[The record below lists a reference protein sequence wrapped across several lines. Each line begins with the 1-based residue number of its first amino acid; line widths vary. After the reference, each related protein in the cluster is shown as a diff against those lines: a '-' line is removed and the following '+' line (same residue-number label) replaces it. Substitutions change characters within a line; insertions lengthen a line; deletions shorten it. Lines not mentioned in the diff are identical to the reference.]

1 MPVQADATR
10 VQAASEAFK
19 ETTAAFRKTGPVEKY
34 QPLSE
39 NIRKLAL
46 NGLAPIAPRV
56 AELEREGKKISIA
69 TIRTAE
75 VAAKLQK
82 GEALTPSE
90 VAQAYISVREALDTG
105 LNDHDSPYY
114 QATTTLRTQRENELA
129 LLHDELNA
137 YLTGE
142 ARKPYD
148 TTEVITRRRWTRRGP
163 SIPMPFGWA
172 RQQIFPIYPGRESY
186 NVNETRTITPG
197 SDEALTPAAIAAA
210 KRQSRVLEAYN
221 NSRERIAQQRH
232 GTNFSGITDS
242 RERRMVIYDASDE
255 VAYKFA
261 DEEAVKILE
270 EAKQGPKKDD
280 LKTAI
285 EEGSPAEK
293 ALAKKYQKLGLE
305 GIPSMFRHS
314 KDLAKIRNMAEFQR
328 FLGVDDIM
336 LSKAE
341 IVDAIAEHLGITD
354 ERELRRLRANPNKAY
369 ERLYGESGEFDTILF
384 ADKLFRDKLEKLA
397 QDREEPATAQPER
410 PTGQA
415 PIEITKDG
423 LIGLS
428 PEGIAL
434 RLADGKLTKNPLEY
448 LKNLGVP
455 EAQAQQMISDAE
467 KFLNKKGDT
476 YFINEDT
483 YGVWDNKDLA
493 VLLREQSFDFTDPTK
508 VAELQKKL
516 EDSLKKQKVGNP
528 ADRAKMAADK
538 INAIKELLQIENG
551 ALSKADQEKILAK
564 WGDKRSLALLALF
577 LGMIFTTR
585 VINLMPDHEAR
596 GFQNMFA

>member
-1 MPVQADATR
+1 MPVQAGATR
-10 VQAASEAFK
+10 VQAASEAFR

-39 NIRKLAL
+39 NLRKLAL

-56 AELEREGKKISIA
+56 AELEQEGKKISIA
-69 TIRTAE
+69 TIRAAE

-90 VAQAYISVREALDTG
+90 VAEAYISVREALDTG

-114 QATTTLRTQRENELA
+114 QATTTLKTQRENELA

-148 TTEVITRRRWTRRGP
+148 TTLTVTHRRWAGRWAGLP
-163 SIPMPFGWA
+163 LPFGLP
-172 RQQIFPIYPGRESY
+172 RQRLFPYITRESY
-186 NVNETRTITPG
+186 NVNEPRTITPG
-197 SDEALTPAAIAAA
+197 PDEALTPAAIAAA

-221 NSRERIAQQRH
+221 DSRERIAQQRH
-232 GTNFSGITDS
+232 GTNFSGITDA
-242 RERRMVIYDASDE
+242 RERRMIIYDASDE

-261 DEEAVKILE
+261 DEEVTKILS
-270 EAKQGPKKDD
+270 EAKAGPKRDD

-293 ALAKKYQKLGLE
+293 TLAKKYQKLGLE
-305 GIPSMFRHS
+305 GIPAMFRHS
-314 KDLAKIRNMAEFQR
+314 KDLAKIKNMAEFQR
-328 FLGVDDIM
+328 FLGIDDLMI
-336 LSKAE
+336 SKAE
-341 IVDAIAEHLGITD
+341 IVDSIAEHLGITD

-369 ERLYGESGEFDTILF
+369 ERLYSESGEFDTILF

-397 QDREEPATAQPER
+397 QDREEPAAAQPER
-410 PTGQA
+410 PAGQA
-415 PIEITKDG
+415 PIEITKDA

-455 EAQAQQMISDAE
+455 ETQAQQMISDAE
-467 KFLNKKGDT
+467 KFLSKKGDA

-493 VLLREQSFDFTDPTK
+493 VLLREQSFDFTDPAK

-516 EDSLKKQKVGNP
+516 EDSLKKQKVGMP
-528 ADRAKMAADK
+528 ADRAKMATDK
-538 INAIKELLQIENG
+538 INAVKELLQIENG
-551 ALSKADQEKILAK
+551 ALSRADQEKILAK

-577 LGMIFTTR
+577 LGMMFTTR

-596 GFQNMFA
+596 GFQNMFG